1 MCDQLLNAFCHDV
14 FDTALYPVP
23 DSMALL
29 DEFPPILIH
38 YSIIWSPLC
47 GSFVS
52 MIQAAGPASLT
63 CEYIIQEFRLPQL
76 SVFGWAKNW
85 IDPLS
90 AFLLGVGVKADECR
104 EHGPTRRE
112 LDVDA
117 LDAEVAALSQP
128 VLDTHLQR
136 IHKRAVEGAEHEPRE
151 DEDGVP
157 VPQGA

>member
-1 MCDQLLNAFCHDV
+1 
-14 FDTALYPVP
+14 
-23 DSMALL
+23 
-29 DEFPPILIH
+29 
-38 YSIIWSPLC
+38 
-47 GSFVS
+47 
-52 MIQAAGPASLT
+52 MIQVAGPASLT
-63 CEYIIQEFRLPQL
+63 GKYITQELRLPQL

-85 IDPLS
+85 IDPIS
-90 AFLLGVGVKADECR
+90 ASVLCVGVKAYECR

-117 LDAEVAALSQP
+117 LGAEVAALSQP

-151 DEDGVP
+151 DDDGVP